1 MGQLTEARLGSVRML
16 IQSAPDHVVRSLDAM
31 LASSA
36 EHSEAMRR
44 IQRLVML
51 EMADRRARQAVFM
64 PLVPL
69 FTPLRAS
76 FIGLQFPPAALK
88 RLWRA
93 VKREAPRDAET
104 AIAAAH
110 DFASQAVPAGLYDE
124 LCAIAAAGLRAG
136 ANEDYVAAAAILD
149 KAAPDG
155 AALFASHL
163 DLAKVAR
170 AALERMPDWLGRLNE
185 DRIVAARLTF
195 RDAVAVAEDAGPRL
209 LEILYAHLEEPWGV
223 LRLISA
229 VMHRPAD
236 QYVAQSELAVFGE
249 RLLNDIEERVK
260 LVSSFQADRGA
271 EAGQEAGEAVR
282 IAALEIQEF
291 DETLELSPQGP
302 WGSRLVH
309 QKRSLAQAIEAR
321 LKAAE
326 AETAAALPV
335 QSTAYKRGP
344 RGQPRLTTDPD
355 QRHVNRARALL
366 TLLHG
371 VRGSAERLG
380 FGSAWDRTSESI
392 QARLGPYVEDLLD
405 KLRQD
410 EPEENHVR
418 VRLYLDIAAEFLGLA
433 SEEKAAQ
440 IVRRRVAAAA

>member
-1 MGQLTEARLGSVRML
+1 MGQLTEARLGSVRLL

-31 LASSA
+31 LASGA
-36 EHSEAMRR
+36 EHSEAMRI

-51 EMADRRARQAVFM
+51 EMADRRARQTVFM

-69 FTPLRAS
+69 FTPLRDN
-76 FIGLQFPPAALK
+76 FLGLQFPPAALN

-93 VKREAPRDAET
+93 LKRQSPREAEI

-110 DFASQAVPAGLYDE
+110 EFAGQAAPPGLYDE
-124 LCAIAAAGLRAG
+124 LCATAAAGLRAS
-136 ANEDYVAAAAILD
+136 ANEDYAAAAAMLD

-155 AALFASHL
+155 AALFASYL
-163 DLAKVAR
+163 DLARVAR
-170 AALERMPDWLGRLNE
+170 AAIDRMPDWLGRLNE
-185 DRIVAARLTF
+185 DRIVAARLAF

-236 QYVAQSELAVFGE
+236 QFVANSELAVFGE
-249 RLLNDIEERVK
+249 RLLSDIEERVK
-260 LVSSFQADRGA
+260 LVVSFAADRGA
-271 EAGQEAGEAVR
+271 EAGLEAGEAVR

-291 DETLELSPQGP
+291 DESLELAPTGP

-321 LKAAE
+321 MKAAE
-326 AETAAALPV
+326 AETASALPV

-355 QRHVNRARALL
+355 ERHVNRARALL
-366 TLLHG
+366 SLMQA
-371 VRGSAERLG
+371 VRGSADRLG

-392 QARLGPYVEDLLD
+392 QARLSPYVEDLLD

-410 EPEENHVR
+410 DSEENHAR
-418 VRLYLDIAAEFLGLA
+418 VRLYLDIAAELLGLA
-433 SEEKAAQ
+433 SEAKAAQ
-440 IVRRRVAAAA
+440 IVRRRIAAAA

>member
-16 IQSAPDHVVRSLDAM
+16 IQSAPDHVVRSLEAM
-31 LASSA
+31 LASGA
-36 EHSEAMRR
+36 EHNEAMRL
-44 IQRLVML
+44 IQQLVML

-69 FTPLRAS
+69 FTPLRTN
-76 FIGLQFPPAALK
+76 FLGLQFPPAALK
-88 RLWRA
+88 RLWRG
-93 VKREAPRDAET
+93 VKREQPRDAQI

-110 DFASQAVPAGLYDE
+110 EFASQAAPDSLYDE
-124 LCAIAAAGLRAG
+124 LCAAAGAGLRAR
-136 ANEDYVAAAAILD
+136 ANEDYIQAAAILD
-149 KAAPDG
+149 QAAPDG
-155 AALFASHL
+155 AALFASYL
-163 DLAKVAR
+163 DLAQVAR
-170 AALERMPDWLGRLNE
+170 AALDRMPDWLGRLNE
-185 DRIVAARLTF
+185 DRAVAARLAF

-209 LEILYAHLEEPWGV
+209 LEILYAHLDEPWGV

-236 QYVAQSELAVFGE
+236 QYVANSELAVFGE

-260 LVSSFQADRGA
+260 LVSSFAVDRGA
-271 EAGQEAGEAVR
+271 DAGLEAGEAVR

-309 QKRSLAQAIEAR
+309 QKRTLAQAIEAR
-321 LKAAE
+321 FKAAE
-326 AETAAALPV
+326 AETASALPV

-355 QRHVNRARALL
+355 ERHVNRARALL
-366 TLLHG
+366 TLVHA

-392 QARLGPYVEDLLD
+392 RSRLDPYVEDLLD
-405 KLRQD
+405 KLRQGDSD
-410 EPEENHVR
+410 EDHAR